1 MTRPTFL
8 GFETGRKG
16 LAVAQKGLD
25 ITGHNLMNV
34 NTPGYTRQRVD
45 QVSVSAY
52 GQNSRFGGT
61 KVDFAGQGVDITGI
75 YQTRNAYLDRRFREE
90 YSDTS
95 YYDQKLSILG
105 DISAIVDE
113 MAETGGG
120 LMKAVNTISS
130 ALQGLT
136 TYK

>member
-8 GFETGRKG
+8 GFESGRKG

-25 ITGHNLMNV
+25 ITGQNLMNI

-52 GQNSRFGGT
+52 GHNSRYGGT

-75 YQTRNAYLDRRFREE
+75 YQTRNAFLDRRFREE

-95 YYDQKLSILG
+95 Y
-105 DISAIVDE
+105 
-113 MAETGGG
+113 
-120 LMKAVNTISS
+120 
-130 ALQGLT
+130 
-136 TYK
+136 